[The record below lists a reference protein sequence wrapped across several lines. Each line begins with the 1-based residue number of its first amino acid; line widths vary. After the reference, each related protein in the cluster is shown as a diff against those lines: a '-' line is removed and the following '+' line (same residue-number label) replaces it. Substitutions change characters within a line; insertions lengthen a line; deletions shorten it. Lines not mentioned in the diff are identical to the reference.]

1 MAEDEVTQTGIRV
14 GGWLPAVSAE
24 PARAPEQALTVPRRL
39 PADGEPA
46 SDPAPVRDH
55 LDPSLVRAHAQPVIV
70 IDRPGEGDSEPFRS
84 PAEPAAPPVTGPRP
98 GAVAPAPHSSRSV
111 GGRLAELL
119 GPAAAKVRTAVGIIP
134 DGPVTRVGVAR
145 ARRRRRRLWF
155 GAAALAALALVLA
168 YVR

>member
-24 PARAPEQALTVPRRL
+24 PARAPEQALTGPRRL
-39 PADGEPA
+39 PADGETP
-46 SDPAPVRDH
+46 SDPVPVRDH
-55 LDPSLVRAHAQPVIV
+55 PDPSLVRDHAQPATVV
-70 IDRPGEGDSEPFRS
+70 DRPGEGDPEPFGS
-84 PAEPAAPPVTGPRP
+84 PAEPAAPPVTGPRS
-98 GAVAPAPHSSRSV
+98 GAVAPARHLSRSV
-111 GGRLAELL
+111 RGRLAELL
-119 GPAAAKVRTAVGIIP
+119 GPAAAKVRMAVGIIP

-145 ARRRRRRLWF
+145 ARRRRRRLLF